1 MTEEKKSKTKEKEK
15 ITTVQDGIFRCE
27 GDLMDVDDPNAYV
40 VSLGDQIRRELGTLE
55 DGHAKKF
62 EEQLEDIMAD
72 EENEESRLN
81 TYNTLMGAG
90 LSGNYP
96 LEQIEKVAEIP
107 TLRRIAFLGDDSGIG
122 TPVADHSIHDQCTAS
137 NVLVFCFDVFREV
150 TSAIVPELPLEIL
163 VIVQVDAILFR
174 EVDVSIFIFVGV
186 LFKN

>member
-107 TLRRIAFLGDDSGIG
+107 TLRRIAGKLIALESRISR
-122 TPVADHSIHDQCTAS
+122 TKEMREIKPVM
-137 NVLVFCFDVFREV
+137 RERGKQKFEAKYGKV
-150 TSAIVPELPLEIL
+150 N
-163 VIVQVDAILFR
+163 DAGKIIK
-174 EVDVSIFIFVGV
+174 E
-186 LFKN
+186 